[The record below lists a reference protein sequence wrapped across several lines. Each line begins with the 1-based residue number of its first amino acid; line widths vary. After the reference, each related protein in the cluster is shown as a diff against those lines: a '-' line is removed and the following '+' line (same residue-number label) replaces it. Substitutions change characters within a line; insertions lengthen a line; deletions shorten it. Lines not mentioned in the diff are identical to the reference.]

1 MDSMPLEAEKIL
13 LLIEVSNKFN
23 EYKKQIYINLIKH
36 LSANDLDQILLW
48 QSNLEFV
55 LHMELTFIKKL
66 STMSDSAVA
75 WYRENAEFQLEH
87 TFSVLV
93 GVSDL

>member
-1 MDSMPLEAEKIL
+1 MSLEAEKIL

-23 EYKKQIYINLIKH
+23 EYKKQVYINLIKH
-36 LSANDLDQILLW
+36 LSANDLDQVFLW

-75 WYRENAEFQLEH
+75 WYRENAEFQLEN

>member
-1 MDSMPLEAEKIL
+1 MPLEAEKIL

-23 EYKKQIYINLIKH
+23 EHKKQIYVDLIKH
-36 LSANDLDQILLW
+36 LSSNDLDQILLW

-55 LHMELTFIKKL
+55 LHMELAFIKKL
-66 STMSDSAVA
+66 PTMSDSAVA
-75 WYRENAEFQLEH
+75 WYRKNTEFQLEH